1 MKPEFDD
8 IRAYQDHEVNDM
20 LMSLLKDSEFLQF
33 IAVQKYP
40 RLQRFFPALTQSRI
54 KKALQSQFKQV
65 HNIQSMQNKLA
76 PFVQSMMDKTVTQFN
91 VTGLENLQND
101 KAYVFM
107 SNHRDI
113 AMDPMLVN
121 YALLTAGLHT
131 CKIAIGDNL
140 IERPFVNKLMRLN
153 KSFVVRRKLEGRREK
168 LEAVNHLS
176 NYIHHSLKSNQSIW
190 IAQKEG
196 RAKDGKDVT
205 DKAVLK
211 MLHMAGRKLGWEFNE
226 SMNFLNLVPVTI
238 SYEWDPCDE
247 DKARELDAIK
257 QHGQYEKSQDEDF
270 HSIVK
275 GIKGK
280 KGQVSIHFSEP
291 LKIDSSVPEQ
301 WSQAMDS
308 SIHQN
313 YHIYDNNLDAE
324 KILNSSNIKEALKGS
339 SWAQKYEN
347 LSDSALE
354 QVINTYAQPVIL
366 KKASQSI

>member
-33 IAVQKYP
+33 IAMQKFP
-40 RLQRFFPALTQSRI
+40 RLQRFFPALIQSRI
-54 KKALQSQFKQV
+54 KKSLKSQFKHV
-65 HNIQSMQNKLA
+65 HSIQSMQNKLA

-91 VTGLENLQND
+91 VTGLDNLHKD

-121 YALLTAGLHT
+121 YALLNAGLHT

-153 KSFVVRRKLEGRREK
+153 KSFVVRRKLEGRKEK

-211 MLHMAGRKLGWEFNE
+211 MLHMAGRKLGWDFNE

-247 DKARELDAIK
+247 DKAKELDALK
-257 QHGQYEKSQDEDF
+257 QHGHYEKAQDEDF

-275 GIKGK
+275 GIKGH
-280 KGQVSIHFSEP
+280 KGQVSIHFSKP
-291 LKIDSSVPEQ
+291 IKLDSIVPEQ
-301 WSQAMDS
+301 WSQEMDN

-313 YHIYDNNLDAE
+313 YHIYDNNQQAQ
-324 KILNSSNIKEALKGS
+324 KILESENSADALANSIWSKKYAHLS
-339 SWAQKYEN
+339 S
-347 LSDSALE
+347 SALE
-354 QVINTYAQPVIL
+354 QIVNTYAQPVVL
-366 KKASQSI
+366 KKAAQSS

>member
-20 LMSLLKDSEFLQF
+20 LMSLLKDNEFLQF
-33 IAVQKYP
+33 IAVQKFP
-40 RLQRFFPALTQSRI
+40 RLQRFFPALIQYRVR
-54 KKALQSQFKQV
+54 KALHSQFKQV
-65 HNIQSMQNKLA
+65 HSVQSMQNKLA
-76 PFVQSMMDKTVTQFN
+76 PFIESMMNKTVTQFN
-91 VTGLENLQND
+91 VTGLENLKKD
-101 KAYVFM
+101 TAYVFM

-121 YALLTAGLHT
+121 YALLNAGLHT

-211 MLHMAGRKLGWEFNE
+211 MLHMAGRKLGWEFTD

-238 SYEWDPCDE
+238 SYEWDPCDT
-247 DKARELDAIK
+247 DKANELDAIK

-270 HSIVK
+270 RSIVK
-275 GIKGK
+275 GINGH

-291 LKIDSSVPEQ
+291 LSMESSVPEQ
-301 WSQAMDS
+301 WSQAVDNN
-308 SIHQN
+308 IHKN
-313 YHIYDNNLDAE
+313 YHIYDNNVEALE
-324 KILNSSNIKEALKGS
+324 ILNNSNPKEALNNSLWVK
-339 SWAQKYEN
+339 KYTE
-347 LSDSALE
+347 LSESALQ

-366 KKASQSI
+366 KKAAQSL